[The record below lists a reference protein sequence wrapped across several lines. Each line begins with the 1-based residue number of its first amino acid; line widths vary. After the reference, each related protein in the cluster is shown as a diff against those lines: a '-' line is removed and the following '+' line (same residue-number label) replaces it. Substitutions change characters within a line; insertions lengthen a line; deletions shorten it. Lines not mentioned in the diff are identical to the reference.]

1 LLNTVFGSL
10 SVGVAASTTAYES
23 IATTTVG
30 AGGSASVTFSS
41 IPATYS
47 HLQIRIMGRTDR
59 ASTRD
64 VVSLKFNSDS
74 GANYTEHYLYGD
86 GSSANAGGST
96 GETSANTYRV
106 AGGSAASNIQGTII
120 IDILDYA
127 STNKYKTLRS
137 LGGVDLNGSGEIWFN
152 SSLWL
157 NTAAINNIV
166 LTSIGT
172 IQQYSSYA
180 LYGIKGS

>member
-1 LLNTVFGSL
+1 
-10 SVGVAASTTAYES
+10 
-23 IATTTVG
+23 
-30 AGGSASVTFSS
+30 
-41 IPATYS
+41 
-47 HLQIRIMGRTDR
+47 
-59 ASTRD
+59 
-64 VVSLKFNSDS
+64 
-74 GANYTEHYLYGD
+74 
-86 GSSANAGGST
+86 
-96 GETSANTYRV
+96 
-106 AGGSAASNIQGTII
+106 
-120 IDILDYA
+120 
-127 STNKYKTLRS
+127 